1 MANTL
6 DAIMPKILA
15 RGLLALREQAV
26 MPRLVNGDYSTEAA
40 EKGDTIDVPIPTAQ
54 VASTV
59 TPSNT
64 PPAPANKT
72 PGKVQVSLNQWYK
85 TNFHLSD
92 KDMVEIDRNAHFM
105 PMQVSEAVRALA
117 NVVNENIF
125 SNYTNIYGFAG
136 TAGTTPFASTVS
148 DATNARK
155 VLNNQRAPRSMRRGV
170 LDFDAEANALAL
182 APFADAEKT
191 MSNMVKIEG
200 EIGRKYGIDWV
211 ADDAV
216 PTHTAGSLQAYGGLV
231 GSTAAAGASTISIK
245 SASTTGHLVAGDIFT
260 IAGQSQTYAVVSA
273 VSAIASGT
281 PKLVNI
287 KPGLTATATAN
298 AAVTIKAT
306 HVVNLAFH
314 RDAFAFA
321 NRPLVA
327 STSDMALGSRIMSMT
342 DPQTGITMRLEVS
355 RQYKQVVW
363 EFDILWGSK
372 LVREQ
377 LATRIAG

>member
-26 MPRLVNGDYSTEAA
+26 MPRLVNGDYSQEAA

-125 SNYTNIYGFAG
+125 ANYKNVYGYTG
-136 TAGTTPFASTVS
+136 TAGTTPFASTVT

-155 VLNNQRAPRSMRRGV
+155 VLNTQRAPRSMRRGV

-182 APFADAEKT
+182 SPFADAEKT
-191 MSNMVKIEG
+191 MSDIVKIEG

-216 PTHTAGSLQAYGGLV
+216 PTHTAGTLQSYGGLV
-231 GSTAAAGASTISIK
+231 GSTTAAGASSIDIK
-245 SASTTGHLVAGDIFT
+245 SASTTGNLVAGDIFT
-260 IAGQSQTYAVVSA
+260 IAGQSQTYAVVST

-281 PKLVNI
+281 AKAVNI
-287 KPGLTATATAN
+287 KPGLSAIATAN
-298 AAVTIKAT
+298 AAVTIKAS
-306 HVVNLAFH
+306 HVVNLVFH

-372 LVREQ
+372 LVRSE
-377 LATRIAG
+377 LAARIAG

>member
-6 DAIMPKILA
+6 DNIMPKILA

-40 EKGDTIDVPIPTAQ
+40 ERGDTIDVPIPTAQ
-54 VASTV
+54 VASAV

-64 PPAPANKT
+64 PPAPADKT

-85 TNFHLSD
+85 TNFHMSD
-92 KDMVEIDRNAHFM
+92 KDMNEVDRNAHFM
-105 PMQVSEAVRALA
+105 PMQVSESIRALA

-125 SNYTNIYGFAG
+125 ANYVDVYGYTG
-136 TAGTTPFASTVS
+136 TAGTTPFASTVAA
-148 DATNARK
+148 ATNGRK

-170 LDFDAEANALAL
+170 LDYDAEANALAL
-182 APFADAEKT
+182 SPFADAEKT
-191 MSNMVKIEG
+191 LSSDVKIEG

-216 PTHTAGSLQAYGGLV
+216 PTHTAGSLQSYGGLV
-231 GSTAAAGASTISIK
+231 GSTTAAGGSTLDIE
-245 SASTTGHLVAGDIFT
+245 SASSTGHLKAGDIFT
-260 IAGQSQTYAVVSA
+260 IAGQSQTYVVDAA

-281 PKLVNI
+281 AK
-287 KPGLTATATAN
+287 
-298 AAVTIKAT
+298 AVTIKPALQAIAT
-306 HVVNLAFH
+306 AAAAITIKASHVVNMVFH

-327 STSDMALGSRIMSMT
+327 NTQDLQLGSRIMSMT
-342 DPQTGITMRLEVS
+342 DPQTGITLRLEVS

-372 LVREQ
+372 LVRPE
-377 LATRIAG
+377 LAARIAG